1 MTQRHVLL
9 TGASGLIGTALA
21 AHLTASGFV
30 VHKLA
35 RDASSAAFNYDSN
48 SKTVVLDSS
57 IPLYATV
64 NLAGPSIADGRWS
77 ESRKRDILEN
87 RRDLTHALSSAL
99 ASASTPPA
107 VYLSA
112 SAIGY
117 YGPSPD
123 QEPASPHTDSCF
135 DEHSPAGDDFLAEV
149 GKSWEAATL
158 PARDAGIP
166 TVHLRFG
173 VVMSTHGG
181 VLGKMLLPFSLCAG
195 GRLGSGNQRMSWIS
209 LSDAIGVLSSLLNR
223 PEQAAALADDNGAT
237 AINLVAGKPVTNAE
251 FTRALGNALNR
262 PTVLPL
268 PSPVI
273 NLLFGEMGRAL
284 LLGSAAVC
292 STKVQALDYTLQHP
306 SIEGA
311 IEHLVSNRL

>member
-1 MTQRHVLL
+1 VTQRHVLL

-57 IPLYATV
+57 IPLYAAV

-173 VVMSTHGG
+173 VVMSTRGG
-181 VLGKMLLPFSLCAG
+181 VLGKMLLPFSLCLG
-195 GRLGSGNQRMSWIS
+195 GRLGSGSQRMSWIS
-209 LSDAIGVLSSLLNR
+209 LPDAIGVLSSLLNR

-237 AINLVAGKPVTNAE
+237 AINLV
-251 FTRALGNALNR
+251 NALNR

-273 NLLFGEMGRAL
+273 NLLFGEMGSAL